1 MNFFREN
8 PEFLK
13 NLAVIGCEY
22 LGFIEVV
29 DSRFDDETY
38 RKAHALLDSIGRTFM
53 MLMIIVIEMKLAEF
67 IVN

>member
-1 MNFFREN
+1 M
-8 PEFLK
+8 
-13 NLAVIGCEY
+13 IGCEY

-29 DSRFDDETY
+29 DSRFDDGTY

-67 IVN
+67 IFD